1 MDAGRDVD
9 HDEGERECLHLH
21 HTGVL
26 DWLTCDTVVINK
38 QWDAWS
44 SIDWIILGAPQ
55 GGRINKMRSSMDCI
69 IAIYTANSFND

>member
-26 DWLTCDTVVINK
+26 DWLACDTVVINK
-38 QWDAWS
+38 QQMLADKVISGVKVALVVTVAVVELW
-44 SIDWIILGAPQ
+44 
-55 GGRINKMRSSMDCI
+55 
-69 IAIYTANSFND
+69 